1 LEDQDFL
8 LLNIS
13 KEDIQMG
20 EDKDDFVVTP
30 WKVEGIVDYD
40 RLIEQ
45 FGTERITKRLRERIY
60 EITKENHV
68 LLERELFF
76 SHRDLDWILDE
87 YKKNNKFVLY
97 TGRGPSGITHIGHLV
112 PWMFTKW
119 MQEKFDTRLYFQMT
133 NDEKYFFEPHLSLDD
148 VRKYTYDN
156 TLDLLAL
163 GFEPENTY
171 IIQDIE
177 HIDLLYE
184 IAVEVARKVTF
195 STVKAVFGFDNSTN
209 IGSSWHPAIQAAPA
223 FIHSWIYGKNT
234 PCIIPCAIDQDPFWR
249 VTRDIA
255 EKLGY
260 YKPASIQCSFVP
272 GLKEGGKMS
281 SSDPMSAVF
290 TTDTPKMAK
299 KKVMAAFT
307 GGRTTVEEQ
316 RRLGANPEICSV
328 FKYYNFIFMPD
339 DKDLADIERRCR
351 GGEILCGEC
360 KQILAPMMMEFLE
373 KHQSAREEVK
383 DRVEEFS
390 ASRLREDIR
399 R

>member
-1 LEDQDFL
+1 
-8 LLNIS
+8 
-13 KEDIQMG
+13 MG
-20 EDKDDFVVTP
+20 EEKDDFIVTP
-30 WKVEGIVDYD
+30 WEVEGIVDYD

-45 FGTERITKRLRERIY
+45 FGTERVTEDLRNQMY
-60 EITKENHV
+60 KITKEKHF
-68 LLERELFF
+68 LLERNLFF
-76 SHRDLDWILDE
+76 SHRDLGWILTE
-87 YKKNNKFVLY
+87 FEKGNKFVLY

-133 NDEKYFFEPHLSLDD
+133 NDEKYVFEPHLSLDD
-148 VRKYTYDN
+148 VRKFTYDN

-163 GFEPENTY
+163 GFQPEDTY
-171 IIQDIE
+171 VIQDIE

-184 IAVEVARKVTF
+184 IALDVARKVTF

-209 IGSSWHPAIQAAPA
+209 IGSTWHPAIQAVPA
-223 FIHSWIYGKNT
+223 FLHSWIYGKNT

-249 VTRDIA
+249 VTRDVA
-255 EKLGY
+255 ERIGY

-316 RRLGANPEICSV
+316 RKLGANPDVCSV
-328 FKYYNFIFMPD
+328 FKYYNFIFMPND
-339 DKDLADIERRCR
+339 NDLVDIEKRCR
-351 GGEILCGEC
+351 SGEILCGEC

-373 KHQSAREEVK
+373 KHQAAREEVK

-390 ASRLREDIR
+390 ADRLREDIR

>member
-1 LEDQDFL
+1 
-8 LLNIS
+8 
-13 KEDIQMG
+13 MG
-20 EDKDDFVVTP
+20 EEKDDFIVTP
-30 WKVEGIVDYD
+30 WEVEGIVDYD

-45 FGTERITKRLRERIY
+45 FGTERITEDLRNQMY
-60 EITKENHV
+60 KITKEKHFM
-68 LLERELFF
+68 LERNLFF
-76 SHRDLDWILDE
+76 SHRDLGWILTE
-87 YKKNNKFVLY
+87 FEKGNKFVLY

-133 NDEKYFFEPHLSLDD
+133 NDEKYVFEPHLSLDD
-148 VRKYTYDN
+148 VRKFTYDN

-163 GFEPENTY
+163 GFQPEDTY
-171 IIQDIE
+171 VIQDIE

-184 IAVEVARKVTF
+184 IALDVARKVTF

-209 IGSSWHPAIQAAPA
+209 IGSTWHPAIQAVPA
-223 FIHSWIYGKNT
+223 FLHSWIYGKNT

-249 VTRDIA
+249 VTRDVA
-255 EKLGY
+255 ERIGY

-316 RRLGANPEICSV
+316 RELGANPDVCSV
-328 FKYYNFIFMPD
+328 FKYYNFIFMPND
-339 DKDLADIERRCR
+339 NDLVDIEKRCR
-351 GGEILCGEC
+351 SGEILCGEC

-373 KHQSAREEVK
+373 KHQAAREEVK

-390 ASRLREDIR
+390 ADRLREDIR

>member
-1 LEDQDFL
+1 MDE
-8 LLNIS
+8 
-13 KEDIQMG
+13 E
-20 EDKDDFVVTP
+20 KDDFIVTP
-30 WKVEGIVDYD
+30 WEVEGIVDYD
-40 RLIEQ
+40 RLIER
-45 FGTERITKRLRERIY
+45 FGTERITEDLRNQMYRF
-60 EITKENHV
+60 TKEKHF
-68 LLERELFF
+68 LLERNLFF
-76 SHRDLDWILDE
+76 SHRDLGWILTE
-87 YKKNNKFVLY
+87 YEKGNKFVLY

-112 PWMFTKW
+112 PWIFTKW

-148 VRKYTYDN
+148 VRKFTYDN

-163 GFEPENTY
+163 GFQPEDTY

-184 IAVEVARKVTF
+184 IAVEVAKKVTF

-209 IGSSWHPAIQAAPA
+209 IGSTWHPAIQAVPA
-223 FIHSWIYGKNT
+223 FLHSWIYGKNT

-255 EKLGY
+255 ERLGY

-316 RRLGANPEICSV
+316 RELGANPDVCSV

-339 DKDLADIERRCR
+339 DNDLADIEQKCR
-351 GGEILCGEC
+351 SGDILCGEC

-373 KHQSAREEVK
+373 KHQAARDDVK
-383 DRVEEFS
+383 DRVHEFS
-390 ASRLREDIR
+390 ADRLREEIR
-399 R
+399 K

>member
-1 LEDQDFL
+1 
-8 LLNIS
+8 
-13 KEDIQMG
+13 MG

-45 FGTERITKRLRERIY
+45 FGTERITKQLRERIY
-60 EITKENHV
+60 EITKEKNV

-76 SHRDLDWILDE
+76 SHRDLNWILHE

-119 MQEKFDTRLYFQMT
+119 MQEKFNTRLYFQMT

-223 FIHSWIYGKNT
+223 FIHSWIYGKKT

-316 RRLGANPEICSV
+316 RKLGANPDICSV

-339 DKDLADIERRCR
+339 DKDLADIEKKCR

-373 KHQSAREEVK
+373 KHQAAREEVK

>member
-1 LEDQDFL
+1 MSEE
-8 LLNIS
+8 N
-13 KEDIQMG
+13 
-20 EDKDDFVVTP
+20 DDMVVTP
-30 WKVEGIVDYD
+30 FKVSGKLDYD
-40 RLIEQ
+40 RLIKE
-45 FGTERITKRLRERIY
+45 FGTQRITEELKERMYKIAGDR
-60 EITKENHV
+60 HV
-68 LLERELFF
+68 LLERDLFF
-76 SHRDLDWILDE
+76 SHRDLGWILNE
-87 YKKNNKFVLY
+87 YEKGNKFVIY
-97 TGRGPSGITHIGHLV
+97 TGRGPSGHTHIGHLV

-119 MQEKFDTRLYFQMT
+119 FQDRFKTRLYFQMT
-133 NDEKYFFEPHLSLDD
+133 NDEKYFFNSHLSIDD
-148 VRKYTYDN
+148 VRKYTYEN

-163 GFEPENTY
+163 GFEPEDTY

-177 HIDLLYE
+177 HIDMLYE

-195 STVKAVFGFDNSTN
+195 STVKATFGFDNSTN
-209 IGSSWHPAIQAAPA
+209 IGSIWHPAIQSVPA
-223 FIHSWIYGKNT
+223 FIHSWIYGKKT

-281 SSDPMSAVF
+281 ASEPMSAIF
-290 TTDTPKMAK
+290 TTDTPKQAK

-316 RRLGANPEICSV
+316 RKLGGDPDICSV
-328 FKYYNFIFMPD
+328 YKYYNFIFMPD
-339 DKDLADIERRCR
+339 DKDLADIEQKCR

-373 KHQSAREEVK
+373 KHQAAREEVK
-383 DRVEEFS
+383 DRVDEFS
-390 ASRLREDIR
+390 AARLREDIR

>member
-1 LEDQDFL
+1 
-8 LLNIS
+8 
-13 KEDIQMG
+13 
-20 EDKDDFVVTP
+20 
-30 WKVEGIVDYD
+30 
-40 RLIEQ
+40 
-45 FGTERITKRLRERIY
+45 
-60 EITKENHV
+60 
-68 LLERELFF
+68 
-76 SHRDLDWILDE
+76 
-87 YKKNNKFVLY
+87 
-97 TGRGPSGITHIGHLV
+97 
-112 PWMFTKW
+112 

-133 NDEKYFFEPHLSLDD
+133 NDEKYFFEPHLSLED
-148 VRKYTYDN
+148 VKKYTYDN

-163 GFEPENTY
+163 GFEPENTF

-195 STVKAVFGFDNSTN
+195 STVKATFGFNNSSN
-209 IGSSWHPAIQAAPA
+209 IGSTWHPAIQAVPA
-223 FIHSWIYGKNT
+223 FLHSWIYGKKT

-249 VTRDIA
+249 VTRDVA

-281 SSDPMSAVF
+281 SSEPMSAVF

-316 RRLGANPEICSV
+316 RELGANPDICSV
-328 FKYYNFIFMPD
+328 FKYYSFIFMPD
-339 DKDLADIERRCR
+339 DKDLIDIEKKCR

-373 KHQSAREEVK
+373 KHQAAREEVK

-390 ASRLREDIR
+390 ATRLREDLR
-399 R
+399 K

>member
-1 LEDQDFL
+1 
-8 LLNIS
+8 
-13 KEDIQMG
+13 MG
-20 EDKDDFVVTP
+20 EEKDDFIVTP
-30 WKVEGIVDYD
+30 WEVEGIVDYD

-45 FGTERITKRLRERIY
+45 FGTERITEDLRNQMY
-60 EITKENHV
+60 KITKEKHFM
-68 LLERELFF
+68 LERNLFF
-76 SHRDLDWILDE
+76 SHRDLGWILTE
-87 YKKNNKFVLY
+87 FEKGNKFVLY

-112 PWMFTKW
+112 PWIFTKW

-133 NDEKYFFEPHLSLDD
+133 NDEKYVFEPHLSLDD
-148 VRKYTYDN
+148 VRKFTYDN

-163 GFEPENTY
+163 GFQPEDTY
-171 IIQDIE
+171 VIQDIE

-184 IAVEVARKVTF
+184 IALEVARKVTF

-209 IGSSWHPAIQAAPA
+209 IGSTWHPAIQAVPA
-223 FIHSWIYGKNT
+223 FLHSWIYCKNT

-249 VTRDIA
+249 VTRDVA
-255 EKLGY
+255 ERIGY

-316 RRLGANPEICSV
+316 RKLGANPDVCSV
-328 FKYYNFIFMPD
+328 FKYYNFIFMPND
-339 DKDLADIERRCR
+339 NDLVDIEKRCR
-351 GGEILCGEC
+351 SGEILCGEC
-360 KQILAPMMMEFLE
+360 KQILVPMMMEFLE
-373 KHQSAREEVK
+373 KHQAAREEVK

-390 ASRLREDIR
+390 ADRLREDIR

>member
-1 LEDQDFL
+1 
-8 LLNIS
+8 
-13 KEDIQMG
+13 MG
-20 EDKDDFVVTP
+20 EEKDDFIVTP
-30 WKVEGIVDYD
+30 WEVEGIVDYD

-45 FGTERITKRLRERIY
+45 FGTERVTEDLRNQMY
-60 EITKENHV
+60 KITKEKHFM
-68 LLERELFF
+68 LERNLFF
-76 SHRDLDWILDE
+76 SHRDLGWILTE
-87 YKKNNKFVLY
+87 FEKGNKFVLY

-133 NDEKYFFEPHLSLDD
+133 NDEKYVFEPHLSLDD
-148 VRKYTYDN
+148 VRKFTYDN

-163 GFEPENTY
+163 GFQPEDTY
-171 IIQDIE
+171 VIQDIE

-184 IAVEVARKVTF
+184 IALDVARKVTF

-209 IGSSWHPAIQAAPA
+209 IGSTWHPAIQAVPA
-223 FIHSWIYGKNT
+223 FLHSWIYGKNT

-249 VTRDIA
+249 VTRDVA
-255 EKLGY
+255 ERIGY

-316 RRLGANPEICSV
+316 RKLGANPDVCSV
-328 FKYYNFIFMPD
+328 FKYYNFIFMPND
-339 DKDLADIERRCR
+339 NDLVDIEKRCR
-351 GGEILCGEC
+351 SGEILCGEC

-373 KHQSAREEVK
+373 KHQAAREEVK

-390 ASRLREDIR
+390 ADRLREDIR